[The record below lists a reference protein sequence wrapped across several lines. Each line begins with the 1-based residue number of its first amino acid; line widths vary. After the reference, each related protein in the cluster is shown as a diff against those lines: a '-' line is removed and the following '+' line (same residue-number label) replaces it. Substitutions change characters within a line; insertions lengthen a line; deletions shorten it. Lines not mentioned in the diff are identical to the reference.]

1 VPAPVPAK
9 VRFFKTS
16 ADLAKW
22 FRANHQTADE
32 LWVGFY
38 KKDSGRKSITWP
50 EAVDE
55 ALCVGWIDGVRHRLD
70 DESYTNRFTRRRKGS
85 TWSSVNIARVA
96 VLTQEK
102 RMRPAGLAAFEQRLP
117 HKSGIYAYEQQHRRD
132 TLDASQVA
140 LMKKK
145 AGAWEFFQAQPPS
158 YRKVISWWVTS
169 AKKEETRLSRLT
181 RLIEACA
188 RRERL
193 R

>member
-1 VPAPVPAK
+1 M
-9 VRFFKTS
+9 RFFKTPGE
-16 ADLAKW
+16 LAKW
-22 FRANHQTADE
+22 FRAHHQTARE

-38 KKDSGRKSITWP
+38 KKTSGRKSITWP

-70 DESYTNRFTRRRKGS
+70 DESYTNRFTPRRKGS
-85 TWSSVNIARVA
+85 TWSSVNIARVGE
-96 VLTQEK
+96 LTRAK
-102 RMRPAGLAAFEQRLP
+102 RMRRAGIAAFEQRLP

-132 TLDASQVA
+132 ALDEPYVA
-140 LMKKK
+140 LMKKTP
-145 AGAWEFFQAQPPS
+145 GAWEFFQAQPPS